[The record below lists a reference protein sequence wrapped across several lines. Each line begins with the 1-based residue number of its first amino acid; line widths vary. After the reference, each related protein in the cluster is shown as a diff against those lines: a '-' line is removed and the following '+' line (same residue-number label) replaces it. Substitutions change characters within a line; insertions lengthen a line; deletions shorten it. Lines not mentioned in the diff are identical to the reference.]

1 MADYLLYDYWRSSAA
16 FRVRLA
22 LGWKRLTWDRVSI
35 DLRHGAQSSA
45 DYLARNPQGLVP
57 LLVSGDQ
64 AISQSLAIMEYLEE
78 VHPAPPLLPGSPAA
92 RAEVRSAAMVVACD
106 VHPVNNLRILRYLRD
121 PLGLDQEEIDNW
133 ARHWI
138 EAGLTALEQFSC
150 RYGGNMLW
158 GDTVTMADLCLLPQ
172 LYNARRVG
180 TDFGPFPRLVAIEA
194 RLRPADFVRGAHPDE
209 HPDRSDG

>member
-22 LGWKRLTWDRVSI
+22 LAWKGLTWDRIAI
-35 DLRHGAQSSA
+35 DLRHGSQSEA

-57 LLVSGDQ
+57 LLVNGDQ
-64 AISQSLAIMEYLEE
+64 AISQSLAIIEYLEE
-78 VHPAPPLLPGSPAA
+78 LHPAPPLLPASAAA
-92 RAEVRSAAMVVACD
+92 RAAVRSAAMIVACD

-121 PLGLDQEEIDNW
+121 PLGHDQGQIDAW

-150 RYGGNMLW
+150 RYGGNLLW
-158 GDTVTMADLCLLPQ
+158 GDSVTLADLCLLPQ

-180 TDFGPFPRLVAIEA
+180 TDLAPFPRLAAIEA
-194 RLRPADFVRGAHPDE
+194 HLLPASFVRAAHPDY
-209 HPDRSDG
+209 HPDRSVA